1 MFKTFSTAALILIGA
16 AGSLSAQ
23 TVSPNQMGKPDPSRI
38 VSGTYKLDPGH
49 THIVYKVN
57 HFGLSSYYGM
67 FGSLEGTLTI
77 DPQRPQESVVSVTI
91 PIDNIQ
97 STTPPLD
104 AHLKTEDFFDSAK
117 YPHARFRSTKIDV
130 SGHNARI
137 TGELTIRDKTR
148 TVELEGRFVG
158 AAVHPMSE
166 LLNVG
171 FEATGTIKRS
181 DFGINY
187 LVPLVSDEIA
197 LTITSVF
204 EKVE

>member
-1 MFKTFSTAALILIGA
+1 MIRTLLSAALIWTGVTGNLA
-16 AGSLSAQ
+16 AQ
-23 TVSPNQMGKPDPSRI
+23 TISPDQMGKPEPSRI
-38 VSGTYKLDPGH
+38 VAGTYNLDPMH
-49 THIVYKVN
+49 THIIYKVD

-67 FGSLEGTLTI
+67 FGSLEGKLTI
-77 DPQRPQESVVSVTI
+77 DPKKPQDSSVSVTI
-91 PIDNIQ
+91 PIDKIQ

-104 AHLKTEDFFDSAK
+104 AHLKTEDFFDSGK
-117 YPHARFRSTKIDV
+117 YPEARFRSTKIDV
-130 SGHNARI
+130 SGNTAKF
-137 TGELTIRDKTR
+137 TGELTIRDKTK

-187 LVPLVSDEIA
+187 LVPFVSDEVA
-197 LTITSVF
+197 LTITAVF